1 MPITL
6 TSRFTPLT
14 YDEITR
20 PLIEQTQA
28 QEALENAYMEASDQA
43 SQIMAQAN
51 EQTDPIAYTRLKN
64 YSEALQQ
71 QADSLIRQGLNSNSR
86 QSLLNLRRRY
96 NQDIIPIQN
105 AAVRRQALVEEQ
117 RQMQTS
123 HPDMLFERNADTI
136 SLDDLVRNPQ
146 MNYGRTVL
154 GSDLTNRVGNAVA
167 AAAHG
172 IQSIKMGQN
181 LDKYT
186 QTIIQQ
192 AGFTPE
198 QIANAIANKVSDNDI
213 LVAIRNGV
221 LASSGVLDWKN
232 EAAIKRATDY
242 ANEGFYRGLGE
253 TKIGTQRD
261 FEAEENYKYNQQVR
275 LMKEKARIE
284 REEAERKAKENTAS
298 GWVDNPQAILA
309 ANGDQGKYNTLVQT
323 LINPN
328 GFGKAEYFG
337 QNGQANPLKIY
348 EEYTK
353 LYNQMKKDWAKKRE
367 AAVKQGEA
375 NDEISLPGINTLS
388 KKEAEEM
395 YSQKN
400 FEKSFEGTWEALKEA
415 NGFTGVTNIISEE
428 EYNLLKNLGYDAESA
443 DIFNAGDIL
452 NKVNALST
460 QYTVSSTNLSKYG
473 NNINKDFA
481 LGLDATKRNDSVKE
495 DIKIYDPATGKT
507 DEISRENKH
516 LKNIEGKQIVN
527 IQYSQLHPDKLIVT
541 FADDDKGTN
550 STYYAVNPKLFGTTA
565 AEIVNQANTVMSKY
579 DARGKA
585 QIQAQV
591 TRMIAQYLDT
601 KNKVSTETTSKPN
614 F

>member
-1 MPITL
+1 MPVVIN
-6 TSRFTPLT
+6 SRFTPLT

-28 QEALENAYMEASDQA
+28 QEALENAYIEAQDQA
-43 SQIMAQAN
+43 AQLMSLAN
-51 EQTDPIAYTRLKN
+51 EQTDHNSYTQLKN

-71 QADSLIRQGLNSNSR
+71 QADSLMRQGLNRNSR
-86 QSLLNLRRRY
+86 QSLINMRRRY
-96 NQDIIPIQN
+96 AQDIIPIQN
-105 AAVRRQALVEEQ
+105 AAARRQALVEEQ
-117 RQMQTS
+117 RQMQAS
-123 HPDMLFERNADTI
+123 HPDMLFERNANTI

-154 GSDLTNRVGNAVA
+154 GSDITNRVGTAVA
-167 AAAHG
+167 AAARG

-198 QIANAIANKVSDNDI
+198 QIANAIANKVSDNNI

-221 LASSGVLDWKN
+221 LASSGVLDWSN
-232 EAAIKRATDY
+232 QAAIKRATDY
-242 ANEGFYRGLGE
+242 ANEGFYRGFGE

-261 FEAEENYKYNQQVR
+261 FEAEENYKYNQQIR
-275 LMKEKARIE
+275 LMEEKARIE
-284 REEAERKAKENTAS
+284 QEEAERKAKETAAS
-298 GWVDNPQAILA
+298 GWVDNPQAILL
-309 ANGDQGKYNTLVQT
+309 ANGNQGKYNTLVQT
-323 LINPN
+323 LINTN

-337 QNGQANPLKIY
+337 QNGQANPMEVY
-348 EEYTK
+348 ETYTDARK
-353 LYNQMKKDWAKKRE
+353 NMKATWDKKRAAAEQTARAAQDPMRLAEIRKEYSNE
-367 AAVKQGEA
+367 A
-375 NDEISLPGINTLS
+375 
-388 KKEAEEM
+388 
-395 YSQKN
+395 
-400 FEKSFEGTWEALKEA
+400 FENEFNNWWELYTQQRFGGLDKVI
-415 NGFTGVTNIISEE
+415 TEE
-428 EYNLLKNLGYDAESA
+428 EYDLLKNLGYDAESA
-443 DIFNAGDIL
+443 DIFNAGDML

-473 NNINKDFA
+473 DNINKDFA

-495 DIKIYDPATGKT
+495 DIKIYDPTTGKT
-507 DEISRENKH
+507 DEISREGKH
-516 LKNIEGKQIVN
+516 LQNIEGKQIVN

-541 FADDDKGTN
+541 FADDEKGTKP
-550 STYYAVNPKLFGTTA
+550 TYYAINPKLFGTTA
-565 AEIVNQANTVMSKY
+565 AEIVNQANAAMSKY
-579 DARGKA
+579 DAHGKA

-591 TRMIAQYLDT
+591 TRMLAQYLDT